1 MDAILDLL
9 PLDYFVESP
18 AGHMAPQEG
27 AIMPPAGEEVIT
39 IVTKHADS
47 LSLAP
52 IDRFEFYT
60 QAHRCFAVV
69 QTLERRPCVE
79 YNY

>member
-1 MDAILDLL
+1 MLIQDNTVLEGKL
-9 PLDYFVESP
+9 PHFGGQTTHSP
-18 AGHMAPQEG
+18 SAN
-27 AIMPPAGEEVIT
+27 MPPAGEEVIT

>member
-1 MDAILDLL
+1 
-9 PLDYFVESP
+9 
-18 AGHMAPQEG
+18 
-27 AIMPPAGEEVIT
+27 MPPAGEEVIT